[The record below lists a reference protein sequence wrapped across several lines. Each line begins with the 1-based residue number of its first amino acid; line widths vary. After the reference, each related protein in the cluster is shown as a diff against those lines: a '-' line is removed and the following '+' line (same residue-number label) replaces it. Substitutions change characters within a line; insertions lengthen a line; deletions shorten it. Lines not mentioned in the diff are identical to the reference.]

1 MLLHQQLLLKLAPG
15 GLPGS
20 LLPGWA
26 RLCPDAAD
34 WTPPLACL
42 GTASLGQDGG
52 RSGNG
57 LGTGCSGAVHRLKGC
72 LQDGHHNSLEHC
84 RLAEC
89 MTLQADRAG
98 EDQQQGQVPPHGR
111 SGHPGV

>member
-1 MLLHQQLLLKLAPG
+1 MCYSVLQGEGALLHQKLLLKLAPG

-20 LLPGWA
+20 LLPGWP

-42 GTASLGQDGG
+42 GTASLGHGG

-57 LGTGCSGAVHRLKGC
+57 LGTGCRGAVHRLKGC
-72 LQDGHHNSLEHC
+72 LQDGTTTALN
-84 RLAEC
+84 
-89 MTLQADRAG
+89 TAG
-98 EDQQQGQVPPHGR
+98 WQ
-111 SGHPGV
+111 SA